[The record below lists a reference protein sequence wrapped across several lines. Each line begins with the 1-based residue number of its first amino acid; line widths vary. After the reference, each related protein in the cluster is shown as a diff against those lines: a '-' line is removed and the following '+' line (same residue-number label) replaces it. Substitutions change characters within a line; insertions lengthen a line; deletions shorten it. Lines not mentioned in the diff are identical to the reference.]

1 MVHFV
6 MQYAQVL
13 VAADHTEYV
22 VRVYA
27 ATHLEGRWDGWFV
40 FFPLR
45 GGREFATDRE
55 TTQNS
60 LAAVSYWASGIST
73 AYLEGALQRARA
85 LLPETRLARRAHH
98 AEREEE
104 LARAE
109 AAVYAQAAALARL
122 EAHNAARRRRDA
134 EEQLMAERAVAARM
148 TADLHE
154 RAADAAR
161 AEARQAE
168 RRRRDLE
175 GRSGPD
181 RRDVAGAVDRSAP
194 RATHQPSK
202 RQATSSRKK
211 KHP

>member
-13 VAADHTEYV
+13 VAPDHKEYV

-27 ATHLEGRWDGWFV
+27 ATHAQGQWDGWFV

-60 LAAVSYWASGIST
+60 LGAVSYWATGIST
-73 AYLEGALQRARA
+73 VYLEGALQRARA
-85 LLPETRLARRAHH
+85 LLPETRLARRAQH
-98 AEREEE
+98 AEQEEA

-109 AAVYAQAAALARL
+109 AAAYAQAAVAARL
-122 EAHNAARRRRDA
+122 EALDAARRRREA
-134 EEQLMAERAVAARM
+134 EEQLMAERAAAARM
-148 TADLHE
+148 AADLHE

-161 AEARQAE
+161 AEAREAE
-168 RRRRDLE
+168 RRRRDIE
-175 GRSGPD
+175 GRSGAD
-181 RRDVAGAVDRSAP
+181 RRDVVGAAGQPAP
-194 RATHQPSK
+194 RAKHQPSR
-202 RQATSSRKK
+202 RQAASSRKK
-211 KHP
+211 KNP